1 MSQTHDLHRALL
13 RPAII
18 HILRASGFHST
29 KPSVLETLVNLAERH
44 ITLLA
49 STTAQHAW
57 SSHNDPV
64 PTITDVRMALS
75 DCGVLTPLDDPAEEA
90 WKERLRRPL
99 SELADVPKGGRQRM
113 MAEKRKRDDEDTRDV
128 REFAKWYDSSQFRE
142 MKRVAGMTPDASAV
156 GGIPAVG
163 VGGSVV
169 QADDFLTTLKKKQGK
184 AGDDSRLQ
192 GTVLGRTADDK
203 EFVVEGGP
211 VQHIR
216 DWKPKLEERSVNVQ
230 DSGIPAQNWSA
241 KEHEVSQDP
250 KDPSDTQE
258 SAGEP
263 MDSAVQEVA
272 AAA

>member
-18 HILRASGFHST
+18 HMLRASGFHST
-29 KPSVLETLVNLAERH
+29 KPSVLDTLVNLSERH

-99 SELADVPKGGRQRM
+99 SEMAEVPKGGRQRM

-169 QADDFLTTLKKKQGK
+169 HADDFLTTLKKKQGK

-203 EFVVEGGP
+203 ELVVEGGP
-211 VQHIR
+211 AQHIR
-216 DWKPKLEERSVNVQ
+216 DWKPKLEERSVNIQ
-230 DSGIPAQNWSA
+230 DGAQA
-241 KEHEVSQDP
+241 AQREAVEEGEASQDP
-250 KDPSDTQE
+250 KDPPATQE
-258 SAGEP
+258 SPEH
-263 MDSAVQEVA
+263 MDSAIQEIA